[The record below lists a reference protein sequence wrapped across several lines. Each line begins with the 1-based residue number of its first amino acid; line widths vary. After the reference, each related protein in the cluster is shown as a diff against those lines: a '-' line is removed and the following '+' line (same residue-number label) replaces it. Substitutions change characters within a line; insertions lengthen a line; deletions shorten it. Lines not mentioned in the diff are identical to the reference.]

1 LEVRGAREDEITGF
15 IDCYREIWESLRGI
29 LPDEYVEEVL
39 ADTGTPEFAERIR
52 AGIADP
58 ERIILVAEE
67 AGEVVGLA
75 QGRSNSGG
83 YSWLGFMG
91 VSPESRRRGV
101 ARGILDEFIRI
112 SRERGCTKVSLDT
125 APCLKPAIKLY
136 TEMGFIPEGYM
147 RNHMHGLDLI
157 FYSLFLY
164 PKHSQR
170 REETEAPVPSLE
182 NDFELDYC

>member
-1 LEVRGAREDEITGF
+1 MDVRDARDDDVRGF
-15 IDCYREIWESLRGI
+15 IECYLKIWESLRGI
-29 LPDEYVEEVL
+29 LPDEYVEEVIEETGQPEL
-39 ADTGTPEFAERIR
+39 ADKVR

-67 AGEVVGLA
+67 GREIVGLA
-75 QGRSNSGG
+75 QGRTNRGG

-91 VSPESRRRGV
+91 VSPDHRRGGV
-101 ARGILDEFIRI
+101 GRGLLNEFIRQ
-112 SRERGCTKVSLDT
+112 SRESECTKVSLDT

-157 FYSLFLY
+157 FYSLFL
-164 PKHSQR
+164 K
-170 REETEAPVPSLE
+170 
-182 NDFELDYC
+182 

>member
-1 LEVRGAREDEITGF
+1 MEVRYARDEDIPGF
-15 IDCYREIWESLRGI
+15 INCYREIWESLRGI

-39 ADTGTPEFAERIR
+39 ADTETTELAERIR
-52 AGIADP
+52 AAISDP
-58 ERIILVAEE
+58 VRIILVAKE

-75 QGRSNSGG
+75 QGRSNTGG

-91 VSPESRRRGV
+91 VSPGHRRRGV
-101 ARGILDEFIRI
+101 ATGILNEFIGI
-112 SRERGCTKVSLDT
+112 SRERECTKVSLDT

-157 FYSLFLY
+157 FYSLFL
-164 PKHSQR
+164 
-170 REETEAPVPSLE
+170 
-182 NDFELDYC
+182 